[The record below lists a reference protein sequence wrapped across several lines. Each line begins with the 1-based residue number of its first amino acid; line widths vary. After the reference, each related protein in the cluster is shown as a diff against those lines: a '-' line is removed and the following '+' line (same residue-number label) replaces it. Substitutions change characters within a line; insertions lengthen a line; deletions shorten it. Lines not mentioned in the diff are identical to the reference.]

1 MKLLTVVSYLVYTI
15 YIHFIGT
22 NVEYLLHRFIMHN
35 DSYYYGKFHTTHH
48 KHTDNKMNL
57 INKNTKEYQNMGQ
70 QENLIIDLSEVL
82 AVTIGVYSFVYIF
95 YILYPIKINL
105 YFMILVPLI
114 YIIYTT
120 IMWNSIHPYV
130 HHKCGTNYTSLS
142 LPCNITEHMAE
153 KNSFVKWLVNN
164 HKKHHIYK
172 GDSKGNYNVTIPGAD
187 FLYNTYN

>member
-1 MKLLTVVSYLVYTI
+1 MKLIIILTYLIFII

-22 NVEYLLHRFIMHN
+22 NIEYLLHRFIMHN

-48 KHTDNKMNL
+48 KHTDDKMNL
-57 INKNTKEYQNMGQ
+57 IDKNTKEYQDIGKT
-70 QENLIIDLSEVL
+70 ENLIIDINEVL
-82 AVTIGVYSFVYIF
+82 TVTIGTYLFVYIF
-95 YILYPIKINL
+95 YIFYPIKINI
-105 YFMILVPLI
+105 YFMILLPLI

-130 HHKCGTNYTSLS
+130 HHKCGRDYTSLS
-142 LPCNITEHMAE
+142 LPCNTTKDMVK
-153 KNSFVKWLVNN
+153 KNPFVKWLVNN

-172 GDSKGNYNVTIPGAD
+172 GDEKGNYNVTIPGAD